1 MLIDIIA
8 VLSVLG
14 AIATVV
20 FTPCPWY
27 WVFALVIGYFVG
39 QIILHLAIALPISWC
54 VDKNKPV
61 EGKVSRYFRYM
72 TISTVDAIIKI
83 ARVRVKVTG
92 KELLP
97 TDRRFMLV
105 SNHLSRFDPMICMA
119 KLHKTPL
126 MFVSKPEN
134 FKIPI
139 AGAYVHK
146 CKFLSIDRENPRNAL
161 STLNTCAEL
170 LKSGELS
177 VGIYP
182 EGTRSK
188 TGELG
193 EFHDGVFK
201 IARDSKAPI
210 VVMTLHGPE
219 NIPKNFP
226 WRSTRVEMRIVRV
239 IEPEEYAGMRMG
251 PISAMVREI
260 MEKELEKSA

>member
-8 VLSVLG
+8 ICSVLG
-14 AIATVV
+14 AVATVV

-27 WVFALVIGYFVG
+27 WVFLLVIGYFVG
-39 QIILHLAIALPISWC
+39 QIVLHLSVALIISLC
-54 VDKNKPV
+54 IDKNKPV
-61 EGKVSRYFRYM
+61 KGKVSRYFKYM
-72 TISTVDAIIKI
+72 TTGAVDGIIKI
-83 ARVRVKVTG
+83 ARVRVKITG
-92 KELLP
+92 KELIP

-161 STLNTCAEL
+161 NTLNTCTEFI
-170 LKSGELS
+170 KSGELS

-182 EGTRSK
+182 EGTRSQ
-188 TGELG
+188 TGKLG

-201 IARDSKAPI
+201 IARDAKAPI

-219 NIPKNFP
+219 NITKNFP
-226 WRSTRVEMRIVRV
+226 WRSTRVEMRTVRV
-239 IEPEEYAGMRMG
+239 IQPEEYAGMRMG

-260 MEKELEKSA
+260 MEKELEK

>member
-27 WVFALVIGYFVG
+27 WVFALIIGYFVG
-39 QIILHLAIALPISWC
+39 QIILHLGIALPISWC

-260 MEKELEKSA
+260 MQKELEN

>member
-1 MLIDIIA
+1 MLMLIDIIA

-14 AIATVV
+14 AVATVV

-27 WVFALVIGYFVG
+27 WIFALVIGYFVG
-39 QIILHLAIALPISWC
+39 QIVLHLAVALPISWC

-92 KELLP
+92 IELLP

-146 CKFLSIDRENPRNAL
+146 CKFMSIDRENPRNAL
-161 STLNTCAEL
+161 TTLNTCAEF

-260 MEKELEKSA
+260 MEKELAK

>member
-14 AIATVV
+14 AISTVV

-97 TDRRFMLV
+97 PDRRFMLV
-105 SNHLSRFDPMICMA
+105 SNHLSRVDPMICMA

-251 PISAMVREI
+251 PISAMVRDI
-260 MEKELEKSA
+260 IQQDLNK